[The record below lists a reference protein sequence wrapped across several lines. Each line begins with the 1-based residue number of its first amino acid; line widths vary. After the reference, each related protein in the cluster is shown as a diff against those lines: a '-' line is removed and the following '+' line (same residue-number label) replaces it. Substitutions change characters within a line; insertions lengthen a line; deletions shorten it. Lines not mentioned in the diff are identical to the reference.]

1 MLSIKQFEEHTKL
14 WHCKAKKKMTKYLN
28 FSLGLILVTKT
39 IFAYFIQNT
48 FFIYLKCINLCKL
61 CKIVSK

>member
-1 MLSIKQFEEHTKL
+1 
-14 WHCKAKKKMTKYLN
+14 MTKYLN
-28 FSLGLILVTKT
+28 FSLGLIMVRKT